1 MLDEAEVA
9 EYLDR
14 IGAKRPAAPDLEGL
28 RHLQERHVLSVPF
41 ENIDYHLGREI
52 HLGAQAFDKIVRQ
65 RRGGGCYEVN
75 SAFGV
80 LLASLG
86 YAVEVLPGRV
96 HRPEGLGPAM
106 CHLALRVTL
115 DGEAWLVDAGFGRN
129 SRHPL
134 RLHAA
139 DLQEDPH
146 GGYLVAPA
154 QDAVG
159 GFDVSL
165 DGRPLYR
172 VDDRPCRLED
182 FGPTLWWWRSSP
194 DSPFL
199 QELFCSLP
207 LADGGRVTLK
217 DKRLVRIE
225 GGART
230 IEKPETEQALLAAYR
245 THFGMDLDE
254 LPKGEGAG
262 RTLGIRLT

>member
-1 MLDEAEVA
+1 MLDDAEVA
-9 EYLDR
+9 RYLDR
-14 IGAKRPAAPDLEGL
+14 IGAKRPGKADLEGL
-28 RHLQERHVLSVPF
+28 SHLQERHVLSVPF

-52 HLGAQAFDKIVRQ
+52 HLGEEAVDKIVRQ

-80 LLASLG
+80 LLTSLG

-96 HRPEGLGPAM
+96 YRPDGLGPAM

-115 DGEAWLVDAGFGRN
+115 DGEPWLVDAGFGRN
-129 SRHPL
+129 SRRPL
-134 RLHAA
+134 RLNDP
-139 DLQEDPH
+139 DLQQDPH

-154 QDAVG
+154 EAG

-172 VDDRPCRLED
+172 IDDRPCRLAD

-217 DKRLVRIE
+217 GERLVRIE
-225 GGART
+225 GGERT
-230 IEKPETEQALLAAYR
+230 VEELKTSEALLDAYR
-245 THFGMDLDE
+245 SHFGMEIDE
-254 LPKGEGAG
+254 LPEGDAANPAAG
-262 RTLGIRLT
+262 VRLA

>member
-1 MLDEAEVA
+1 MRDDAEVA
-9 EYLDR
+9 GYLDR
-14 IGAKRPAAPDLEGL
+14 IGAKRPGKADLEGL
-28 RHLQERHVLSVPF
+28 AHLQERHVLSVPF

-52 HLGAQAFDKIVRQ
+52 HLGYRAVDKIVRQ

-86 YAVEVLPGRV
+86 YAVEILPGRV
-96 HRPEGLGPAM
+96 YRPDGLGPAM

-115 DGEAWLVDAGFGRN
+115 DGEPWLVDAGFGRN

-134 RLHAA
+134 RLHSS
-139 DLQEDPH
+139 DLQKDPH
-146 GGYLVAPA
+146 GEYLVGPA
-154 QDAVG
+154 EDG

-172 VDDRPCRLED
+172 VDDRPCRLAD
-182 FGPTLWWWRSSP
+182 FGPTLWWWRTGP

-230 IEKPETEQALLAAYR
+230 VEQLDTGEALLEAYR
-245 THFGMDLDE
+245 THFRMEIDE
-254 LPKGEGAG
+254 LPEGDGVNLTA
-262 RTLGIRLT
+262 GIRLA